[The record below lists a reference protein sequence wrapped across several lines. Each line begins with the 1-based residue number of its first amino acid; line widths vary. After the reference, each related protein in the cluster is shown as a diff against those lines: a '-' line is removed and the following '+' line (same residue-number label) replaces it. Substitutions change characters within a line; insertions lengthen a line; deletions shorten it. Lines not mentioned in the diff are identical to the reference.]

1 MTTENTKR
9 IIHQTE
15 GRRLEFKEQLSANSD
30 IAKTIVAFANDAGG
44 DIYKI
49 ADQIVEL
56 QKIAILQY
64 TPIVDNIIRRK
75 ERDIDEIC
83 RTLDYVLD
91 FAGTDDGLALFKHL
105 FIYSKSA
112 SCC

>member
-1 MTTENTKR
+1 M
-9 IIHQTE
+9 
-15 GRRLEFKEQLSANSD
+15 LD
-30 IAKTIVAFANDAGG
+30 

-49 ADQIVEL
+49 ADQIMEL

-75 ERDIDEIC
+75 ERDVDDIC

-91 FAGTDDGLALFKHL
+91 FAGTDGGLALFKRL
-105 FIYSKSA
+105 CAYLYTLDQLAAVDYVEIYKNHYERDGEFEE
-112 SCC
+112 

>member
-1 MTTENTKR
+1 M
-9 IIHQTE
+9 
-15 GRRLEFKEQLSANSD
+15 FD
-30 IAKTIVAFANDAGG
+30 

-49 ADQIVEL
+49 AEQIVEL

-75 ERDIDEIC
+75 ERDVEEIC

-91 FAGTDDGLALFKHL
+91 FAGTDDGLALFKRL
-105 FIYSKSA
+105 CAYLYTVDQQAAVDYVEIYRDQYEREDEFVE
-112 SCC
+112 

>member
-1 MTTENTKR
+1 M
-9 IIHQTE
+9 
-15 GRRLEFKEQLSANSD
+15 FD
-30 IAKTIVAFANDAGG
+30 

-49 ADQIVEL
+49 AEQIVEL

-83 RTLDYVLD
+83 RTLDGVLD
-91 FAGTDDGLALFKHL
+91 FAGTDDGLALFKRL
-105 FIYSKSA
+105 CAYLYTVDQQAAIDYVEIYRDQYEREDEFVE
-112 SCC
+112 

>member
-1 MTTENTKR
+1 M
-9 IIHQTE
+9 
-15 GRRLEFKEQLSANSD
+15 LD
-30 IAKTIVAFANDAGG
+30 

-64 TPIVDNIIRRK
+64 TPIVDDIIRRK
-75 ERDIDEIC
+75 ERDVNEIC

-91 FAGTDDGLALFKHL
+91 FAGTNDGLELFKRL
-105 FIYSKSA
+105 CAYLYTLDQQAAVDYVEIYRDHYERDEEFEQ
-112 SCC
+112 

>member
-1 MTTENTKR
+1 M
-9 IIHQTE
+9 
-15 GRRLEFKEQLSANSD
+15 LD
-30 IAKTIVAFANDAGG
+30 

-64 TPIVDNIIRRK
+64 TPIVDDIIRRK
-75 ERDIDEIC
+75 ERDVNEIC

-91 FAGTDDGLALFKHL
+91 FAGTDDGLALFKRL
-105 FIYSKSA
+105 CAYLYTLDQQAAVDYVEIYRDHYERDEEFEQ
-112 SCC
+112 